1 MAVRDIFKISR
12 KTFLNPSGWLDLN
25 GLIEQN
31 KTIWSVLKNLFTKV
45 EPTRQETFEQAMV
58 RQGLAEADIP
68 RLMSRFALYVWL
80 FLGCGLAAFAYAFY
94 LLFAHHL
101 FLGWLLSMSVSAF
114 FATQAFRYDFW
125 GLQLRRRTL
134 GLSFADWKKSRLGE

>member
-31 KTIWSVLKNLFTKV
+31 KTIWSVLKNLFTKA
-45 EPTRQETFEQAMV
+45 EPTRQETFAQAMQ
-58 RQGLAEADIP
+58 RQGLAETDIP
-68 RLMSRFALYVWL
+68 KLISRFTLYVWL
-80 FLGCGLAAFAYAFY
+80 FVGCGLAAFGYAFY

-101 FLGWLLSMSVSAF
+101 FVGWLLSMSVSVF
-114 FATQAFRYDFW
+114 FAAQAFRYDFW
-125 GLQLRRRTL
+125 SLQLRRRTL

>member
-12 KTFLNPSGWLDLN
+12 KTFFNPSGWIDLD

-31 KTIWSVLKNLFTKV
+31 KTIFSVLKNLFTKA
-45 EPTRQETFEQAMV
+45 EATRQETFEQAMA
-58 RQGLAEADIP
+58 RLNLTEPDIA
-68 RLMSRFALYVWL
+68 ALIRRYALFVWL
-80 FLGCGLAAFAYAFY
+80 FLICAFAAFGHAFY
-94 LLFAHHL
+94 LLFAYHL
-101 FLGWLLSMSVSAF
+101 FFAWLLSLSVSVF
-114 FATQAFRYDFW
+114 FAAQAFRYDFW